1 MFLIQSRFL
10 SYLFPFNVHQF
21 KEAMK
26 IIKIR
31 AREIIFLV
39 RVTLSFHPQGRN
51 VNDITEGFHP
61 LKPLVWVII
70 KLFGYVRVLVN
81 GLYCF
86 PEDEKSGE
94 QKAREE
100 HLLRELF
107 ELIDERDKL
116 ERKKMTNMK
125 K

>member
-1 MFLIQSRFL
+1 MLTCFYSFL
-10 SYLFPFNVHQF
+10 SCVFPFNAHQNSQ
-21 KEAMK
+21 
-26 IIKIR
+26 IIKLNYLFT
-31 AREIIFLV
+31 EL
-39 RVTLSFHPQGRN
+39 HPQGRN

-61 LKPLVWVII
+61 LKPLVWVMFGFVRVRIMEFGLVI
-70 KLFGYVRVLVN
+70 KLH
-81 GLYCF
+81 CF

>member
-1 MFLIQSRFL
+1 MHRVACPGL
-10 SYLFPFNVHQF
+10 SPSARSAKSSVHMSARITAKNMELLFF
-21 KEAMK
+21 
-26 IIKIR
+26 
-31 AREIIFLV
+31 
-39 RVTLSFHPQGRN
+39 S
-51 VNDITEGFHP
+51 
-61 LKPLVWVII
+61 
-70 KLFGYVRVLVN
+70 
-81 GLYCF
+81 
-86 PEDEKSGE
+86 EDEKSGE

>member
-1 MFLIQSRFL
+1 MEL
-10 SYLFPFNVHQF
+10 LFF
-21 KEAMK
+21 
-26 IIKIR
+26 
-31 AREIIFLV
+31 
-39 RVTLSFHPQGRN
+39 S
-51 VNDITEGFHP
+51 
-61 LKPLVWVII
+61 
-70 KLFGYVRVLVN
+70 
-81 GLYCF
+81 
-86 PEDEKSGE
+86 EDEKSGE